1 MLTFSCLPI
10 GTAEAGFCT
19 FAVRQSCL
27 LCPVAG
33 PGGIVASKA
42 AAGGLELRPEPAL
55 EAAPD
60 FRLAGFC
67 TRCTGCDSIPR
78 NIVQAMLCCRCLF
91 FVWHMNIT
99 PSLHVLLIV
108 PVVAPSS
115 PSTVQ
120 EHCSACYSL
129 CLDADLPFY
138 HRLAKAML

>member
-1 MLTFSCLPI
+1 MHAHSGGVNKCLVLMLTFSCLPI

-27 LCPVAG
+27 LCPVVG
-33 PGGIVASKA
+33 PGGIVASEA

-67 TRCTGCDSIPR
+67 TKRTGYDSILK
-78 NIVQAMLCCRCLF
+78 NSVQAMLCCRYLL
-91 FVWHMNIT
+91 FVWHTNVT
-99 PSLHVLLIV
+99 PSLVLLLV
-108 PVVAPSS
+108 PVVMPSS

-120 EHCSACYSL
+120 EHC
-129 CLDADLPFY
+129 
-138 HRLAKAML
+138 